1 MTNFEET
8 MHRLQLQHE
17 QLLTRKNM
25 PTDAYN
31 GIFTRYRHPILTAA
45 HTRRFSGAT
54 TSTLRPIPTA
64 WNG

>member
-31 GIFTRYRHPILTAA
+31 GIFTRYRHPIRQR
-45 HTRRFSGAT
+45 TRRFSGAT

>member
-31 GIFTRYRHPILTAA
+31 GIFLSLIHI
-45 HTRRFSGAT
+45 
-54 TSTLRPIPTA
+54 
-64 WNG
+64 